1 MFMDFTYA
9 EFIKMVQ
16 HVMVRQCILL
26 SGSFKEKQERNHR
39 VGYDFDA
46 STLTAEDRKLA
57 EVRMTDTEM
66 NSLVELAYRE
76 AALIC
81 TQILH
86 IPAPKPTVRK
96 PINLAPLGVP
106 IPKAKH
112 SGVNSDSE
120 ESDLDDEEVDEE
132 EEPEQVSEPFSGQ
145 ANSQESRTITLAAHD
160 AARYS
165 ALCDDYEN
173 AVKELDS
180 LPPPRIVAGPPPPP
194 PAPVPTGQI
203 PVQSEFID
211 RTESRDPTLS
221 VVVVT
226 VRRVTGRLGLG
237 ATGTSVTPFA
247 VIDRAVV
254 PLPFLTF
261 TVTGYTET
269 EPVVLLVLDGSG
281 G

>member
-1 MFMDFTYA
+1 MQRLGVCLLLALLAFLILAMPA
-9 EFIKMVQ
+9 QPLSPPSSIVQ
-16 HVMVRQCILL
+16 RRTP
-26 SGSFKEKQERNHR
+26 S
-39 VGYDFDA
+39 
-46 STLTAEDRKLA
+46 
-57 EVRMTDTEM
+57 
-66 NSLVELAYRE
+66 
-76 AALIC
+76 
-81 TQILH
+81 
-86 IPAPKPTVRK
+86 PTVRK

-145 ANSQESRTITLAAHD
+145 ANSQESRAIALAAHD

-211 RTESRDPTLS
+211 RTGKLS
-221 VVVVT
+221 LAMMLQA
-226 VRRVTGRLGLG
+226 RLHWQVGKG
-237 ATGTSVTPFA
+237 IA
-247 VIDRAVV
+247 D
-254 PLPFLTF
+254 
-261 TVTGYTET
+261 
-269 EPVVLLVLDGSG
+269 
-281 G
+281 